1 MWEYTDQVMEHF
13 ERPRNVGVVAR
24 IDGEGQ
30 VGSLSC
36 GDALR
41 LTIQVDK
48 DKDVI
53 EDAKFQTFGCASAI
67 ASSSALT
74 EMIKGR
80 TLDQALSLTNQ
91 DIADFLGGLPREK
104 MHCSVMGQEALEAAV
119 ANYRGEKP
127 KALEGQIVCE
137 CFGVTD
143 VEIER
148 VVRTNRLTTVEEVT
162 QFTKAGGGCG
172 KCLEKIEGILNDILR
187 KSAPKSASG
196 NGQAPGRLT
205 ALKRI
210 KLIEDA
216 ISNQIAPALMR
227 DGGDIELVDVD
238 GPLVYVALKGS
249 CASCPSS
256 KRTLADFVTER
267 LRALVDPEIV
277 VREHKP
283 E

>member
-1 MWEYTDQVMEHF
+1 MWEYTDRVMDHF
-13 ERPRNVGVVAR
+13 ENPRNVGVVAR

-48 DKDVI
+48 DRDVI

-74 EMIKGR
+74 EMIKGK
-80 TLDQALSLTNQ
+80 TIDQALNLTNQ
-91 DIADFLGGLPREK
+91 DIADFLGGLPKEK

-119 ANYRGEKP
+119 SNYRGVP
-127 KALEGQIVCE
+127 VRALEGEIVCH

-143 VEIER
+143 QEIER
-148 VVRTNRLTTVEEVT
+148 VVKTNRLTTVEEIT

-172 KCLEKIEGILNDILR
+172 KCLPKLEALLAKILHQTSGGNGGSD
-187 KSAPKSASG
+187 APKG
-196 NGQAPGRLT
+196 GRMT

-210 KLIEDA
+210 KLIEEV
-216 ISNQIAPALMR
+216 INTEIAPALMR

-238 GPLVYVALKGS
+238 GSEVVVALKGS
-249 CASCPSS
+249 CSACPSS

-267 LRALVDPEIV
+267 LRALVDPSIV
-277 VREHKP
+277 VREQRS
-283 E
+283 

>member
-1 MWEYTDQVMEHF
+1 MWEYTERVMDHF
-13 ERPRNVGVVAR
+13 ENPRNVGVVPR

-48 DKDVI
+48 DRDLI

-74 EMIKGR
+74 EMIKGK
-80 TLDQALSLTNQ
+80 TLDEALSITNM
-91 DIADFLGGLPREK
+91 DIADYLGGLPREK

-119 ANYRGEKP
+119 ANYRGVPVKSAQGE
-127 KALEGQIVCE
+127 LVCK

-143 VEIER
+143 AEIEK
-148 VVRTNRLTTVEEVT
+148 VVRVNRLTSVEEIT

-172 KCLEKIEGILNDILR
+172 QCKPKLEELLDRILHQHAGVAAESQKPSR
-187 KSAPKSASG
+187 M
-196 NGQAPGRLT
+196 T

-210 KLIEDA
+210 KLIEEA
-216 ISNQIAPALMR
+216 ISTEIAPALMK

-238 GPLVYVALKGS
+238 GREVLVTLKGA
-249 CASCPSS
+249 CASCPAS
-256 KRTLADFVTER
+256 KATLADFVTER
-267 LRALVDPEIV
+267 LRALVDKEIV
-277 VREHKP
+277 DKEYRA
-283 E
+283 

>member
-1 MWEYTDQVMEHF
+1 MWEYTDRVMDHF
-13 ERPRNVGVVAR
+13 ENPRNVGVVAR

-48 DKDVI
+48 DKDLI

-74 EMIKGR
+74 EMIKGK
-80 TLDQALSLTNQ
+80 TLDDALNLTNQ

-119 ANYRGEKP
+119 ANYRGLP
-127 KALEGQIVCE
+127 PRALSSEVVCQ
-137 CFGVTD
+137 CFGVTEE
-143 VEIER
+143 EIER
-148 VVRTNRLTTVEEVT
+148 VVKTNRLTTVEEIT

-172 KCLEKIEGILNDILR
+172 KCVPKLEAILGRLLK
-187 KSAPKSASG
+187 KSSG
-196 NGQAPGRLT
+196 NGSGEKTAVAPRMT

-210 KLIEDA
+210 KLIEEV
-216 ISNQIAPALMR
+216 INTQIAPALMQ

-238 GPLVYVALKGS
+238 GDEVVVALKGS
-249 CASCPSS
+249 CSSCPSS
-256 KRTLADFVTER
+256 KRTLSDFVTEK
-267 LRALVDPEIV
+267 LRALVDPQIV
-277 VREHKP
+277 VKEQRS
-283 E
+283 